1 MLLGKIRGAW
11 IEARK
16 DAMVRKSQKDI
27 IKAALLGTLLGKCET
42 IAKNF
47 SPERPLTDDE
57 VVAQIKKLIDGA
69 TETIGHLKVH
79 GGSED
84 AIAKAQAE
92 IDVLTL
98 YMPQQLDEMA
108 IEAFLRAKMA
118 EGVVGV
124 GPLMGALKAAH
135 AGAYDGR
142 VASAVAK
149 RL

>member
-1 MLLGKIRGAW
+1 MLIEKIRADW
-11 IEARK
+11 
-16 DAMVRKSQKDI
+16 
-27 IKAALLGTLLGKCET
+27 KAARIAREADKATLLGTLVGAIQSKEKT
-42 IAKNF
+42 F

-69 TETIGHLKVH
+69 TETIGHLKAH

-92 IDVLTL
+92 IDALTV

-142 VASAVAK
+142 LASAVAK